1 MIFVEPVT
9 GTSELVEVG
18 YNSIFSRIIG
28 GIWLISIFAPDYL
41 KGNFK
46 L

>member
-28 GIWLISIFAPDYL
+28 GEF
-41 KGNFK
+41 G
-46 L
+46 